1 MDEYRASY
9 FTLFNGITDALV
21 MLEQQ
26 NIGLAKE
33 RLIRAQQQA
42 EDRFIHPDSEPE

>member
-33 RLIRAQQQA
+33 RLMRAQQQA
-42 EDRFIHPDSEPE
+42 EELFMQLGGVPE